1 MVGVLIGMIGIIV
14 IFQMLDV
21 SEKRK
26 RTTGAGADAQI
37 SGTMAL
43 YSLERDLRQAGLGF
57 GMAASST
64 PQITQ
69 NGSSA
74 SQVPSTNQTK
84 AG

>member
-1 MVGVLIGMIGIIV
+1 MYKPSHPIGIRHSTLTHYIAHRGFSLIELMVGVLIGMIGIVV

-43 YSLERDLRQAGLGF
+43 YSLERDLR
-57 GMAASST
+57 
-64 PQITQ
+64 
-69 NGSSA
+69 
-74 SQVPSTNQTK
+74 
-84 AG
+84 